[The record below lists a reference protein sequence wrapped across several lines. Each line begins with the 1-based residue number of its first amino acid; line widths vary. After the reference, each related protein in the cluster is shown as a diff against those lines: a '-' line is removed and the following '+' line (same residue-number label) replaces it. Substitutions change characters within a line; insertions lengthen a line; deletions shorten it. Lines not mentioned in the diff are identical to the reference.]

1 MSAAGGWQMDRYVS
15 PLDDRSRDPVAAAPR
30 LQTLAGATVGLLDIS
45 KPRGGDF
52 LDRLAEL
59 LTERHDVAQVVR
71 IRKPT
76 FTRVA
81 PDEVIHEASRCGAV
95 VEALA
100 D

>member
-1 MSAAGGWQMDRYVS
+1 VG
-15 PLDDRSRDPVAAAPR
+15 PAPR
-30 LQTLAGATVGLLDIS
+30 LASLEGAVVGLLDIA
-45 KPRGGDF
+45 KPRGQEF
-52 LDRLAEL
+52 LDRLGEL
-59 LTERHDVAQVVR
+59 LVEDHGVAEVVR
-71 IRKPT
+71 LRKPT

>member
-1 MSAAGGWQMDRYVS
+1 MSTFIS
-15 PLDDRSRDPVAAAPR
+15 PIDDRTRAAVTAAPR
-30 LQTLAGATVGLLDIS
+30 PQRLEGMTVGLLDIS
-45 KPRGGDF
+45 KPRGEQF
-52 LDRLAEL
+52 LDRIGAL
-59 LTERHDVAQVVR
+59 LVEHHRVAGVVR
-71 IRKPT
+71 LRKPT

>member
-1 MSAAGGWQMDRYVS
+1 MVELYVS
-15 PLDDRSRDPVAAAPR
+15 PIDPTTRAPVAAAPR
-30 LQTLAGATVGLLDIS
+30 LRTLEGATIGLLDIS
-45 KPRGGDF
+45 KPRGEQF
-52 LDRLAEL
+52 LDRLGQL
-59 LTERHDVAQVVR
+59 LAERHGVGEVVR
-71 IRKPT
+71 LRKPT

>member
-1 MSAAGGWQMDRYVS
+1 MDRFVS
-15 PLDDRSRDPVAAAPR
+15 PLDDSVGFAPR
-30 LQTLAGATVGLLDIS
+30 LASLEGVTIGLLDIA
-45 KPRGGDF
+45 KPRGQEF
-52 LDRLAEL
+52 LDRLAAL
-59 LTERHDVAQVVR
+59 LAERHGVGEVVR
-71 IRKPT
+71 LRKPT

>member
-1 MSAAGGWQMDRYVS
+1 MQLVS
-15 PLDDRSRDPVAAAPR
+15 PFDDRVRAQVTAAPR
-30 LQTLAGATVGLLDIS
+30 PPTLAGATVGLLDIS
-45 KPRGGDF
+45 KPRGQEF
-52 LDRLAEL
+52 LDRLGHL
-59 LTERHDVAQVVR
+59 LVAQHGVAEIVR
-71 IRKPT
+71 LRKPT